1 MQSIGQ
7 FLRHEREV
15 RQVSIEEL
23 SQTTRIP
30 VRMLERIERDRFEE
44 LPGEVF
50 VRGFL
55 KSYARALGLPD
66 EAILDRYALE
76 RGPSDVRTTPIL
88 PVIAPERGRRFGI
101 AIALVI
107 LLILFTL
114 ALSIVLRPRA
124 QDLPNEISLAPANTT
139 AVGASG

>member
-30 VRMLERIERDRFEE
+30 VRMLERIEGDRFDE

-55 KSYARALGLPD
+55 KSYARALGLAD
-66 EAILDRYALE
+66 DAILERYTDE
-76 RGPSDVRTTPIL
+76 RGPADVRTTPIL
-88 PVIAPERGRRFGI
+88 PVMAPERGRRFGI

-124 QDLPNEISLAPANTT
+124 QDLPNEISARPAPT
-139 AVGASG
+139 ARVAPV